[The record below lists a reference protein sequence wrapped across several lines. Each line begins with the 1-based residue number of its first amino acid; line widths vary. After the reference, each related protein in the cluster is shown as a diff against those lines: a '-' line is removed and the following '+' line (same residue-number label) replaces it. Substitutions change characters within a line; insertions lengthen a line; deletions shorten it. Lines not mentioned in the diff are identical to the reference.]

1 METKWVRPL
10 PIRTYEGT
18 RGLKRVDVVETAVGN
33 LRVDFYLDRK
43 TRLPVKLVTDEY
55 GGINEATQA
64 MGLTVYFDNY
74 VTIDGIQMPTR
85 VVREPRH
92 VPLKDFS
99 VPSLVLSH
107 EPRFPEK
114 VRRDIELLKYKFNV
128 EYEPTI
134 FDGPA
139 SRKVK
144 ATDWKP

>member
-1 METKWVRPL
+1 M
-10 PIRTYEGT
+10 
-18 RGLKRVDVVETAVGN
+18 
-33 LRVDFYLDRK
+33 
-43 TRLPVKLVTDEY
+43 PVKLVTDEY
-55 GGINEATQA
+55 DGINEATQP

-74 VTIDGIQMPTR
+74 RTVDGIQMPTR
-85 VVREPRH
+85 VAREPRH

-114 VRRDIELLKYKFNV
+114 VRRDIQLLKYKFNV
-128 EYEPTI
+128 EYETTI

-144 ATDWKP
+144 ATDWKPRKSD